1 MSIELCIFF
10 SYPVVGLGSL
20 EELVFLRVF
29 HFLHSIPSHTW
40 LSQLV
45 VGREADIFML
55 LETPAEQRLQ
65 NGKCGQ
71 LRQAEDWGNQQ
82 HLQMEKDCPWM
93 VLFHAVNPIKTS
105 IGALDWASNE
115 QLSWASPVQSD
126 SAWWGCYLY
135 AEESKKNSQEL
146 VCLTPTMCSPPPFFF
161 LWWNHILILSKVN
174 VSLTRKRSLWAH
186 FFSSAIHITHSY
198 WCGIE
203 SWFCDFMQDLQP
215 PMEGHC
221 CLGSSTRSRLH
232 PAQAQARAISLA
244 VKIATARNWR
254 TVIILSDAQDIALAI
269 QQDRI
274 PPWVCKTAIHAD
286 VKQLAVSSDVSE
298 CYWIPG
304 TFNSSAHSLCRYGK
318 RTARSELRFSEK
330 CSPALLETN
339 MEKMK
344 FTDPKKKSYVIRTMQ
359 IRTILWMQKY
369 YNKHKI
375 ILNHR

>member
-1 MSIELCIFF
+1 MWPVKASRGLRKSTAPANGKGLSVNGPLPRRESHQDFDRCI
-10 SYPVVGLGSL
+10 GLGQQWTTILGFSRSVRFCVVRMLSL
-20 EELVFLRVF
+20 CWRVQEKLPRTGLSNAYDVF
-29 HFLHSIPSHTW
+29 P
-40 LSQLV
+40 
-45 VGREADIFML
+45 
-55 LETPAEQRLQ
+55 
-65 NGKCGQ
+65 
-71 LRQAEDWGNQQ
+71 
-82 HLQMEKDCPWM
+82 
-93 VLFHAVNPIKTS
+93 
-105 IGALDWASNE
+105 
-115 QLSWASPVQSD
+115 
-126 SAWWGCYLY
+126 
-135 AEESKKNSQEL
+135 
-146 VCLTPTMCSPPPFFF
+146 PPPFFF

-198 WCGIE
+198 WCSIE

-232 PAQAQARAISLA
+232 PAQAEARAISLA

-286 VKQLAVSSDVSE
+286 VKQLAVSCDVSE

-339 MEKMK
+339 MEKMNIYRS
-344 FTDPKKKSYVIRTMQ
+344 KKKSYVIRTM
-359 IRTILWMQKY
+359 
-369 YNKHKI
+369 
-375 ILNHR
+375 